1 MRRPTIAY
9 PGAVPLQLEYPGPA
23 ARVPGAHSL
32 HVFVF
37 PIEYDPAG
45 HSLHAVPLKYVPG
58 RVQFSVQ
65 FAAAHPELGVV
76 RAVALADAHV
86 RHELAPTVVLA
97 RYVPPKAHTVHALL
111 PVEFAA
117 VPPGQRVHADA
128 AAPAAR

>member
-1 MRRPTIAY
+1 M
-9 PGAVPLQLEYPGPA
+9 
-23 ARVPGAHSL
+23 